1 LSVYLHYAILFQ
13 NNYLQFNERV
23 ESMNVKE
30 YLKGNFTDMVE
41 LRRHLHMYP
50 ELSFHEV
57 NTPKLIAQRLT
68 SFGIEVKEK
77 VGGNGVVGF
86 LKGAFEGPTIALRAD
101 FDALPIQDE
110 KDVPYKSKIDG
121 VSHACGHDIHT
132 AALLGLAESLAAI
145 RDSLHGNIVFIHQ
158 FAEEVVPG
166 GALAMVK
173 DGCLEGVD
181 FVYGA
186 HVSSINDLGTVSF
199 CEGYAMAAADFFEL
213 TIQGKGGHGASPHE
227 TIDPIV
233 AAAQFVFGIQPIVS
247 RNTDPLHSA
256 VITVGKIESG
266 TVGNVIP
273 DKAYLTGTVR
283 TFNADVRDMI
293 EHKLNNLCK
302 AIEIQYDAKLDFTY
316 TRGYDAVYNHPAE
329 TAALREAVANNLPM
343 LTVNDVPPRMGAE
356 DFTYYLQEKPGT
368 FFFVGGRNSEI
379 NATYPHHHPK
389 FDVDEQSMLH
399 IGDVFIEALKLHGV
413 IP

>member
-1 LSVYLHYAILFQ
+1 MSVQEKLLA
-13 NNYLQFNERV
+13 NYE
-23 ESMNVKE
+23 
-30 YLKGNFTDMVE
+30 DMIE
-41 LRRHLHMYP
+41 IRRHLHMHP
-50 ELSFHEV
+50 ELSFKEV
-57 NTPKLIAQRLT
+57 HTPKLIAKKLR
-68 SFGIEVKEK
+68 SYGIEVKEN

-86 LKGAFEGPTIALRAD
+86 LKGGFDGPTIAFRAD

-110 KDVPYKSKIDG
+110 KDVPYKSKIEG

-132 AALLGLAESLAAI
+132 AALLGLAKALADV
-145 RDSLHGNIVFIHQ
+145 RDTLHGNIVFIHQ

-166 GALAMVK
+166 GAKAMVEA
-173 DGCLEGVD
+173 GCLDGVD
-181 FVYGA
+181 YVYGS
-186 HVSSINDLGTVSF
+186 HVASWSELGTVLF

-233 AAAQFVFGIQPIVS
+233 AAAQFIFGVQPIIS
-247 RNTDPLHSA
+247 RNTDPIESA
-256 VITVGKIESG
+256 VITIGKIESG

-273 DKAYLTGTVR
+273 DKAHLTGTVR
-283 TFNADVRDMI
+283 TFSPTIRDMV
-293 EHKLNNLCK
+293 EQKLINLCK

-329 TAALREAVANNLPM
+329 TATLREAVSINLPD
-343 LTVNDVPPRMGAE
+343 LQVLNAPPRMGAE

-368 FFFVGGRNSEI
+368 FFFTGGGNPEI
-379 NATYPHHHPK
+379 NAIYPHHHPR

-399 IGDVFIEALKLHGV
+399 IANVFIEALKLHGV
-413 IP
+413 VKY

>member
-1 LSVYLHYAILFQ
+1 
-13 NNYLQFNERV
+13 
-23 ESMNVKE
+23 MTVKE
-30 YLKGNFTDMVE
+30 HLQANFNDMVE

-50 ELSFHEV
+50 ELSFKEV
-57 NTPKLIAQRLT
+57 NTPKLIAEKLK
-68 SFGIEVKEK
+68 SFGIEVKEN
-77 VGGNGVVGF
+77 VGGNGIIGY
-86 LKGAFEGPTIALRAD
+86 LKGAFNGPTIALRAD

-132 AALLGLAESLAAI
+132 ASLLGLAKSLAAS
-145 RDSLHGNIVFIHQ
+145 RDLLHGNIVFIHQ

-173 DGCLEGVD
+173 DGCLDGVD
-181 FVYGA
+181 YVYGA
-186 HVSSINDLGTVSF
+186 HVSSISDLGTVLF
-199 CEGYAMAAADFFEL
+199 CEGFAMAAADFFEL

-233 AAAQFVFGIQPIVS
+233 AAAQFVFGVQPIVS

-283 TFNADVRDMI
+283 TFNPDIRNMI

-302 AIEIQYDAKLDFTY
+302 AIEIQYDAILDFTY
-316 TRGYDAVYNHPAE
+316 TRGYDAVYNHPTE
-329 TAALREAVANNLPM
+329 TAALREAVSNNLPD
-343 LTVNDVPPRMGAE
+343 LQVIDTPPRMGAE

-368 FFFVGGRNSEI
+368 FFFVGGGNAAI
-379 NATYPHHHPK
+379 DATYPHHHPK
-389 FDVDEQSMLH
+389 FDVDEQSMLY
-399 IGDVFIEALKLHGV
+399 IGDVFLEALKLHGV
-413 IP
+413 IK